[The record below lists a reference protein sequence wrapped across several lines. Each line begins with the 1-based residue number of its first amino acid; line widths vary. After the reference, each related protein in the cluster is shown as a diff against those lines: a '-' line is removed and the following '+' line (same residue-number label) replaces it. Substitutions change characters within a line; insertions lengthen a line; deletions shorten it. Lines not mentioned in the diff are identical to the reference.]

1 VIRLLALKQVS
12 VYYGHVHALKRVS
25 LQVEPGKIVAL
36 LGANGAGKSTTL
48 KAISRMVSL
57 KEGAI
62 EFEGFSL
69 LKSSPGE
76 VVKKRIIHCPENR
89 RIFPKFTVEEN
100 LRIGAYT
107 RKDSNVKKDL
117 EKIFA
122 FFPRIKERVKQVAG
136 TLSGGEQQMLA
147 IGRSLMA
154 NPRVLLLDEP
164 SLGLAPNFV
173 HEIFLIIKKINNEG
187 TSVLLVEQNAHMALE
202 ISHYAYVLENGQV
215 ELEGPSEQLK
225 NNEQV
230 KKLYL
235 GG

>member
-1 VIRLLALKQVS
+1 MLSLKQVS
-12 VYYGHVHALKRVS
+12 VFYGHVQALNNIS
-25 LQVEPGKIVAL
+25 LRVEPGHIVAL

-48 KAISRMVSL
+48 KTISRLVTP
-57 KEGAI
+57 KEGSL
-62 EFEGFSL
+62 EFEGASL
-69 LKSSPGE
+69 LQSSPSA

-107 RKDSNVKKDL
+107 RKDQNTKQDM
-117 EKIFA
+117 EKIFE
-122 FFPRIKERVKQVAG
+122 FFPRIKERLKQMAG

-164 SLGLAPNFV
+164 SLGLAPNLV
-173 HEIFLIIKKINNEG
+173 KEIFSIIKKINNEG
-187 TSVLLVEQNAHMALE
+187 TSILLVEQNAHMALE
-202 ISHYAYVLENGQV
+202 ISGYAYVLENGRV

-225 NNEQV
+225 NNEEV